1 FAEMKKSDS
10 TNRLSEL
17 IDMAMLDLFGNHFD
31 YGDFF
36 QTVMTKEATLMGIA
50 NNDVS
55 GLVSQLQELHKRN
68 VQLEEENK
76 SLMSKLKTKEMDN
89 DMLQKHL
96 NDLRMFASWNET
108 HQNPCKWDYIACNNN
123 GFVSDIT
130 ISSINLPTTFAT
142 QFISFNFL
150 ITLILSNRNLTGEIP
165 PSIGNLSLLTTL
177 DLNYNALTG
186 KIPLEVGK
194 LSELRLLSLNSNS
207 LQSRIPPEIG
217 NCSKLQQLELIDNQ
231 LSGKIPTEVGQMQD
245 LEIFRAGGNQGK
257 FSGKNTNSLNCSR
270 CAPATENHTVPS
282 LRKALKDVAVGK
294 DAAVVAREDFSAQLR
309 TLKKRVK
316 EAEEEQYRAEEDAA
330 SLRAELNMLQQQA
343 MSGPHGAITSMGM
356 SSPDHMQDIEKELA
370 RLKSQLVQESQL
382 RQQDRQQLAEEQAR
396 TAALMSEKQQ
406 VEEKLAALSKNVSG
420 NISLDQILKSKGSHE
435 LAFHKF
441 VGFANAEEESKKSTN
456 KGFSMEDKE
465 RLEKQLHDMAVAVER
480 LESSRQKLLMEIDSQ
495 SSDIERLFEE
505 NSNLTSAYQEAM
517 GVVVHWENQVWLTQ
531 VKDCLQQNHELRG
544 MLDRLRTEQATIPAL
559 NKEEIQRGI
568 SISNKEGDETSSQAY
583 TDAVVVLKGQL
594 AKEQSRAEA
603 LSAEVL
609 QLSARLQQATQAYNG
624 LARLYKPVLRNIE
637 NGLLKMKQGGSVT
650 VL

>member
-1 FAEMKKSDS
+1 FAEMKKSES
-10 TNRLSEL
+10 TNRLSE
-17 IDMAMLDLFGNHFD
+17 H
-31 YGDFF
+31 
-36 QTVMTKEATLMGIA
+36 
-50 NNDVS
+50 DVS

-76 SLMSKLKTKEMDN
+76 SLMSKLQTKEMDN
-89 DMLQKHL
+89 DMLQKRL
-96 NDLRMFASWNET
+96 N
-108 HQNPCKWDYIACNNN
+108 
-123 GFVSDIT
+123 
-130 ISSINLPTTFAT
+130 
-142 QFISFNFL
+142 
-150 ITLILSNRNLTGEIP
+150 
-165 PSIGNLSLLTTL
+165 
-177 DLNYNALTG
+177 
-186 KIPLEVGK
+186 
-194 LSELRLLSLNSNS
+194 EL
-207 LQSRIPPEIG
+207 
-217 NCSKLQQLELIDNQ
+217 
-231 LSGKIPTEVGQMQD
+231 
-245 LEIFRAGGNQGK
+245 
-257 FSGKNTNSLNCSR
+257 
-270 CAPATENHTVPS
+270 ENHTVPS
-282 LRKALKDVAVGK
+282 LRKALKDVAMEK

-343 MSGPHGAITSMGM
+343 MGGPHGAITSMGM

-370 RLKSQLVQESQL
+370 SLKSQLVQESQL
-382 RQQDRQQLAEEQAR
+382 RQQDRQQLAEELAR
-396 TAALMSEKQQ
+396 TSALMFEKQQ
-406 VEEKLAALSKNVSG
+406 VEEKLAALSKNVLG
-420 NISLDQILKSKGSHE
+420 NISLDQILKSK
-435 LAFHKF
+435 AFHKF
-441 VGFANAEEESKKSTN
+441 VGFANAEEESKKLTN

-517 GVVVHWENQVWLTQ
+517 GVAVHWENQ

-544 MLDRLRTEQATIPAL
+544 MLERLRTEQATIPAL
-559 NKEEIQRGI
+559 NGEEIQRGM